1 MGDWPT
7 GTFLHRLPRPDRV
20 ALESL
25 GVSRRAVP
33 GTVLLRA
40 GEPGAHALLLQ
51 RALVKIAAPG
61 PGGRDVLLAIRAP
74 GDLVGDVAVL
84 NDRPR
89 GASVVACGEVYF
101 RLITQTDLRTYLRRY
116 PAAALELA
124 GLVSDRLRWA
134 NERRADAP
142 GLPAET
148 RLARALA
155 ELGSSYGES
164 CPRGVEI
171 GLDITQ
177 PELAALIG
185 VSEKTVYR
193 ALIRLRE
200 DGLIDTGFRRIF
212 VTDHDGLLHAGHLTP

>member
-1 MGDWPT
+1 MGDWPR
-7 GTFLHRLPRPDRV
+7 GTFLHRLPRPDRL
-20 ALESL
+20 ALEAL
-25 GVSRRAVP
+25 GVSKRAVP

-40 GEPGAHALLLQ
+40 GEPGTHALLLE
-51 RALVKIAAPG
+51 RAFVKIATPG
-61 PGGRDVLLAIRAP
+61 ARGDVLLAIRAP
-74 GDLVGDVAVL
+74 GDLVGDIAVL
-84 NDRPR
+84 NDKPR
-89 GASVVACGEVYF
+89 GASVVACGEVFF

-124 GLVSDRLRWA
+124 AVVSDRLRWA

-155 ELGSSYGES
+155 EMGAFYGER
-164 CPRGVEI
+164 CPQGVEI

-177 PELAALIG
+177 AELATLIG

-193 ALIRLRE
+193 ALIGLRA

-212 VTDHDGLLHAGHLTP
+212 VTDLDGLFRAGRLAS